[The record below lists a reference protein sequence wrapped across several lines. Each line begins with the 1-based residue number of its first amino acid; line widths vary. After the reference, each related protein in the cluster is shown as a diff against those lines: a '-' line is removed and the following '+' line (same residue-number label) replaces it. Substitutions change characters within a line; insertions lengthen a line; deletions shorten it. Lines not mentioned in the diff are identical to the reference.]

1 MSKQMPVVEQ
11 PSFPAHTVSI
21 SDFGAVGDGSR
32 LNTEAMQ
39 QAIDAC
45 AAAGGGTV
53 VIPAG
58 LWLTGPLELR
68 SRIRLHAEKGAVI
81 AFSRDKALYPLLTGY
96 WEGQT
101 AVRYQPTI
109 SGSGL
114 MDIAITGEGVFDGN
128 GDAWRPVKDW
138 KMTSKQWSALLASGG
153 VVDLETNIWWP
164 DDGAMPGGYLKNV
177 DNSSQLLRHER
188 IMRGYFLPHSSSK
201 RSSSTSAAY
210 LTRGLESAPL

>member
-1 MSKQMPVVEQ
+1 MTSKQMPVVEQ

-58 LWLTGPLELR
+58 LWLTGPLERR

-96 WEGQT
+96 WEPRRPS
-101 AVRYQPTI
+101 AVSCQPPI

-114 MDIAITGEGVFDGN
+114 MDIAITGE
-128 GDAWRPVKDW
+128 
-138 KMTSKQWSALLASGG
+138 ASG
-153 VVDLETNIWWP
+153 VERT
-164 DDGAMPGGYLKNV
+164 GYR
-177 DNSSQLLRHER
+177 SLRA
-188 IMRGYFLPHSSSK
+188 LPHVFASSL
-201 RSSSTSAAY
+201 AE
-210 LTRGLESAPL
+210 LL